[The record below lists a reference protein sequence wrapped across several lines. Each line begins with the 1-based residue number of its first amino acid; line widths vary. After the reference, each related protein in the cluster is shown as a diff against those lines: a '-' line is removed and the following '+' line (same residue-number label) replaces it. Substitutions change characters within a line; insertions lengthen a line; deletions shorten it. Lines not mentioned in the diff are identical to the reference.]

1 MTKTN
6 PLSALQIETAREQ
19 LTALRETLRAQKTRM
34 AAEPIDEA
42 AERAGMGG
50 ADRGDEAAAV
60 VNADMRLA
68 SAERTTRKLE
78 AVEEALA
85 RIRDGTYGICLDCDQ
100 PIAPARLDAEPAA
113 VRCIEC
119 QARVEDDRDERD
131 ATPSL

>member
-6 PLSALQIETAREQ
+6 PLSASEIAGAREQ
-19 LTALRETLRAQKTRM
+19 LTAAREALRAQKTRM

-60 VNADMRLA
+60 LNADMRLA
-68 SAERTTRKLE
+68 SAERTNRKLE

-85 RIRDGTYGICLDCDQ
+85 RIREGTYGICLDCDE
-100 PIAPARLDAEPAA
+100 PIAPARLHAEPAA
-113 VRCIEC
+113 VRCIQC
-119 QARVEDDRDERD
+119 QARVEDDQDERD
-131 ATPSL
+131 TTPSL